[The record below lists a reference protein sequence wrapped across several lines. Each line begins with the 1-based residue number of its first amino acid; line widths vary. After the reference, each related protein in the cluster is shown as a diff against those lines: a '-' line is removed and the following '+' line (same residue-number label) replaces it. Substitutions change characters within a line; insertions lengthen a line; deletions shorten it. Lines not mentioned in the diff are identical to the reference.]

1 MSYIEA
7 VRRWGIKGT
16 MMHLFA
22 FKQIKIGD
30 LVGKDEL
37 GNTYYENYELPSGQ
51 NRWVQ
56 HAVLDSQQLADATVV
71 PPEWFIWLHQ
81 MTDTPPGQDTT
92 KTGYQVA
99 EGSAAPNTHHY
110 NLAHTRKWRPNQTLV
125 RERGY
130 GLGTYYSKVGEN
142 AFYTQ
147 PGHIMN
153 PTYKAD
159 KSNKDTVFLTP
170 EFLISIEDQYGPE
183 KMAAVI
189 EKDWRT
195 FAEKRK
201 QMNLAATK

>member
-1 MSYIEA
+1 VSSILNENEYLNAIQKLIYKYNSKYI
-7 VRRWGIKGT
+7 I
-16 MMHLFA
+16 
-22 FKQIKIGD
+22 
-30 LVGKDEL
+30 
-37 GNTYYENYELPSGQ
+37 
-51 NRWVQ
+51 
-56 HAVLDSQQLADATVV
+56 
-71 PPEWFIWLHQ
+71 
-81 MTDTPPGQDTT
+81 QDIT
-92 KTGYQVA
+92 KTGYKVS

-130 GLGTYYSKVGEN
+130 GLGTHYSKVGEN

-153 PTYKAD
+153 PTYKPN

-195 FAEKRK
+195 FAEKRR
-201 QMNLAATK
+201 QMNLAAAAANK